1 MRPGEISLA
10 HGGVL
15 FLDELGEF
23 APMALD
29 ALRQPLED
37 GVVRVSRARASLTF
51 PARFLLVA
59 AMNPCPCGAAG
70 GPGSCR
76 CTDAARARY
85 HRRLSGPLLDRF
97 DLRIEVHRPAPL
109 ELLDQGYGEST
120 AAVAARVA
128 RARAVA
134 AERGVRANVELSSR
148 QLDVHAALLPD
159 AKTIIERALVDG
171 RLSARG
177 YNRVRAV
184 ARTVA
189 DLRGREGPL
198 NDEDVLTALG
208 MRSSLRLSDGTV
220 ASV

>member
-29 ALRQPLED
+29 ALRQPLEE
-37 GVVRVSRARASLTF
+37 GVVRVSRARAAVTY

-59 AMNPCPCGAAG
+59 AMNPCPCGAPG

-97 DLRIEVHRPAPL
+97 DLRLEVHRPSPAD
-109 ELLDQGYGEST
+109 LLDPEYGECT
-120 AAVAARVA
+120 AEVAARVA
-128 RARAVA
+128 KARAVA
-134 AERGVRANVELSSR
+134 AERGVRSNVELTSR
-148 QLDVHAALLPD
+148 QLDVHATLRPD
-159 AKTIIERALVDG
+159 AKAAVERALSDG

-177 YNRVRAV
+177 YNRVRSV
-184 ARTVA
+184 ARTLA
-189 DLRGREGPL
+189 DLRGHEGPL
-198 NDEDVLTALG
+198 TEEDVLTALG
-208 MRSSLRLSDGTV
+208 MRSSLRLTDGTV
-220 ASV
+220 AGV